1 MFLKI
6 MKILCIE
13 EILLF
18 LKKCFKSFNQKD
30 NLIFKIESIQNNY
43 HKNKRQTNK
52 KYKEK
57 KQKYNNHNNKTSNK
71 KSNNI
76 KKDE

>member
-43 HKNKRQTNK
+43 HKNISDKFLMKIIYLILKN
-52 KYKEK
+52 
-57 KQKYNNHNNKTSNK
+57 
-71 KSNNI
+71 
-76 KKDE
+76 

>member
-43 HKNKRQTNK
+43 HKNI
-52 KYKEK
+52 
-57 KQKYNNHNNKTSNK
+57 SNK
-71 KSNNI
+71 FLMKIIYLILKN
-76 KKDE
+76 

>member
-13 EILLF
+13 EILLY

-43 HKNKRQTNK
+43 HKNISDKFLMKIIYLILKN
-52 KYKEK
+52 
-57 KQKYNNHNNKTSNK
+57 
-71 KSNNI
+71 
-76 KKDE
+76 

>member
-1 MFLKI
+1 MSLKI

-30 NLIFKIESIQNNY
+30 NLIYKIEYIQNNY
-43 HKNKRQTNK
+43 HKN
-52 KYKEK
+52 
-57 KQKYNNHNNKTSNK
+57 
-71 KSNNI
+71 I
-76 KKDE
+76 

>member
-1 MFLKI
+1 MSLKI

-43 HKNKRQTNK
+43 HKNI
-52 KYKEK
+52 
-57 KQKYNNHNNKTSNK
+57 SNK
-71 KSNNI
+71 FLMKTIYLILKN
-76 KKDE
+76 

>member
-43 HKNKRQTNK
+43 LKNI
-52 KYKEK
+52 
-57 KQKYNNHNNKTSNK
+57 SNK
-71 KSNNI
+71 FLMKTIYLILKN
-76 KKDE
+76 

>member
-43 HKNKRQTNK
+43 HKNI
-52 KYKEK
+52 
-57 KQKYNNHNNKTSNK
+57 SNK
-71 KSNNI
+71 FLMKTIYLILKN
-76 KKDE
+76 